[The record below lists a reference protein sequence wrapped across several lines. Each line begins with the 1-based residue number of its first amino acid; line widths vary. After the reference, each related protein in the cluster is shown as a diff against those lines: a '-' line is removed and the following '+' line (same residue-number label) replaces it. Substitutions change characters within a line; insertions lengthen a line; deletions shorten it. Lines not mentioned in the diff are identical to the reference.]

1 MRQLTKNNNE
11 RRRQWPLLLC
21 VMLGLG
27 GCSGGD
33 FSDLQRFVD
42 EVRARPAGPPE
53 ALPEFKTYETYAYS
67 VSEMRDPF
75 ARTVSEEMIT
85 PASDTGLR
93 PVDRHKEALEQFPLD
108 TLRYVG
114 SMEQEGAGW
123 AIVTAPDGIVHRVRV
138 GNYLGQNHGQI
149 MTISEGRID
158 IEEIVP
164 DGIGGWMKRKATLS
178 ISE

>member
-1 MRQLTKNNNE
+1 MKAMAKNNNE
-11 RRRQWPLLLC
+11 RRHLPLLLC

-27 GCSGGD
+27 GCSSGD
-33 FSDLQRFVD
+33 FNDLQAFVD
-42 EVRARPAGPPE
+42 EVRSRPAGPPE

-67 VSEMRDPF
+67 VGARRDPF
-75 ARTVSEEMIT
+75 SVTVSEEMISPDT
-85 PASDTGLR
+85 PGLR
-93 PVDRHKEALEQFPLD
+93 PQERHPEALEQFPLD

-123 AIVTAPDGIVHRVRV
+123 AIITAPDGIVHRVRV

-149 MTISEGRID
+149 TKVSEGRID

-164 DGIGGWMKRKATLS
+164 DGIGGWMKRNATLS